1 MGDAKPATTIRRAT
15 GADVAELARL
25 RWEFKLEEEPAAPD
39 AGARRAFLSE
49 CETWLRTRL
58 DGGWKAWVAEPDGQI
73 VGHVFVSVVER
84 MPSPT
89 GIDAPIGYVTN
100 FYVAPRYR
108 DRGIGASLLE
118 AVNDYAKGRTAMH
131 LDRVAFGTQRS
142 PLPASR
148 VRPRQ
153 RATGAAPHQR
163 MTTLCPPGAGF
174 VDEVLRPPENVA

>member
-108 DRGIGASLLE
+108 DRGIGAALLE
-118 AVNDYAKGRTAMH
+118 AVNDYAK
-131 LDRVAFGTQRS
+131 
-142 PLPASR
+142 
-148 VRPRQ
+148 
-153 RATGAAPHQR
+153 AAPLC
-163 MTTLCPPGAGF
+163 TLVVWPSERSDRLYRRHGYAIGS
-174 VDEVLRPPENVA
+174 ELLEQHLINE